1 MGYTSR
7 GMKAAPT
14 ALLGA
19 LFVVVTT
26 AMAQAQ
32 SVPDVLPLLPVTDG
46 VLFPNVSN
54 EIQIIAPEHKLL
66 VEDAV
71 KGDSLI
77 GLVTLRPG
85 ATPNAQGKGEIFP
98 IGVVT
103 VIDSVQRPADGRLYI
118 MVRAVLR
125 FRVASEEQTRAYRM
139 GRLELLPEMVATDEA
154 ATLRALRE
162 RIDELAKE
170 VDPVI
175 LTERSDADRINALAF
190 FMDFDLYE
198 RQSLLDQDGIIPRAR
213 AMIDLLTMKLA
224 TKR

>member
-1 MGYTSR
+1 
-7 GMKAAPT
+7 MKATSA
-14 ALLGA
+14 A
-19 LFVVVTT
+19 LFVVVFCLLSTRT
-26 AMAQAQ
+26 AHGQA
-32 SVPDVLPLLPVTDG
+32 VPDVLPLLPVTDG

-54 EIQIIAPEHKLL
+54 EIQIIAPQHKLL

-125 FRVASEEQTRAYRM
+125 FRVTSEEQTRAYRM
-139 GRLELLPEMVATDEA
+139 GRLELLPEMVATDEE
-154 ATLRALRE
+154 ATLRTLRE
-162 RIDELAKE
+162 RIDELALA
-170 VDPVI
+170 VDPVM
-175 LTERSDADRINALAF
+175 LPARSDADRINALAF

-224 TKR
+224 AKRQ